1 MTKHSELPFNWCEQV
16 EDLPP
21 DTLERSE
28 YARFLTS
35 FLVDKGINDNYVLN
49 LSLIHI

>member
-1 MTKHSELPFNWCEQV
+1 MTKHLELPFNWSDKV

-28 YARFLTS
+28 YARIITS
-35 FLVDKGINDNYVLN
+35 NIEDKGTNANKQ
-49 LSLIHI
+49 